1 MAQKS
6 DSQLQQH
13 IGPYQ
18 MAFYAAG
25 SMLGAGIYGLIGQAA
40 GIAGNAIWL
49 SFLVALVT
57 ALLTGLSYAS
67 LGSRYPRAGGTAYIV
82 ERAFNK
88 PAMGF
93 LVGVC
98 MMASAFIGIPTLAK
112 IFSQNFAALFEWG
125 DYSLP
130 FITVGFLFLLGV
142 VCYRGI
148 RESMWVN
155 ILCCCVEAGGL
166 IFVVVS
172 GASHWG
178 SIDYLAVP
186 PPTESVM
193 GLGVVFSA
201 VMASTVFTFF
211 AFIGFEDV
219 MNVAEEA
226 KDPQRTLPFG
236 LLTAMGV
243 VAILYIA
250 VAITAVSVV
259 PWEQLAESKT
269 PLTDVIKVT
278 AASVPHQVFTIIAL
292 FAITNTILVN
302 YVTASRLLY
311 GMAQQKLLPAKLGR
325 VHAKRKTPHIAIG
338 FLFLSFIPAA
348 VLGTIGQLAAAS
360 TLLLL
365 TVFALMNVSLVM
377 LQRRD
382 GEKAGKFEIHP
393 VFPILGAIVCVGLI
407 GARVVT
413 GEWTAPALAAF
424 MVAVML
430 GGFFVFRKLRPV
442 K

>member
-1 MAQKS
+1 MTTK
-6 DSQLQQH
+6 LNQH
-13 IGPYQ
+13 IGPYE

-49 SFLVALVT
+49 SFVVALIA

-82 ERAFNK
+82 ERAFSK

-98 MMASAFIGIPTLAK
+98 MMCSAFIGIPTLAK
-112 IFSQNFAALFEWG
+112 VFAQNFADLFKLG
-125 DYSLP
+125 DGTLP
-130 FITVGFLFLLGV
+130 IVTVGFLFVLGI

-166 IFVVVS
+166 IFVVIS
-172 GASHWG
+172 GMSHWG
-178 SIDYLAVP
+178 SVDYLAVP
-186 PPTESVM
+186 PNTDVVP
-193 GLGVVFSA
+193 GLGLLATA

-219 MNVAEEA
+219 MNVAEEC

-236 LLTAMGV
+236 LLVAMGF
-243 VAILYIA
+243 VAVLYIA

-259 PWEQLAESKT
+259 PWEQLAASKT

-278 AASVPHQVFTIIAL
+278 ASFVPHQVFTIIAL

-311 GMAQQKLLPAKLGR
+311 GMAQQKLLPKHLGR
-325 VHAKRKTPHIAIG
+325 VHEKRQTPHIAIA
-338 FLFLSFIPAA
+338 FLFLTFIPAA
-348 VLGTIGQLAAAS
+348 VLGSVGQLAAAS

-377 LQRRD
+377 LQKRE
-382 GEKAGKFEIHP
+382 GEKRGKFEVHP
-393 VFPILGAIVCVGLI
+393 IFPIIGAIVCVILI
-407 GARVVT
+407 IARVIT
-413 GEWTAPALAAF
+413 GEWTAPVIA
-424 MVAVML
+424 AVMVGVML
-430 GGFFVFRKLRPV
+430 STYFLIKKL
-442 K
+442 KLAK